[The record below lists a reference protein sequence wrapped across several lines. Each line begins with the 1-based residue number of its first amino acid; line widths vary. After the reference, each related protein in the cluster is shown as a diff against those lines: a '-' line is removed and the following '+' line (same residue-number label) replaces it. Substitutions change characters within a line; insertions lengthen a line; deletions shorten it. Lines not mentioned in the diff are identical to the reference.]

1 MAQKIALMDP
11 EFIKPII
18 YTDSVTV
25 EQTRNYFPVS
35 IENFDTLYASL
46 NYLKNM
52 LKVRQRAKMK
62 SFDFK
67 AGSTTIQTKRVPF
80 AYGDRYRITAKTKI
94 NEVES
99 NFIISDFSKSNAQNA
114 VRIEKLMTYLE
125 KNKSLFKGVNEIM
138 PKFYNVMVI
147 TE

>member
-1 MAQKIALMDP
+1 MDP
-11 EFIKPII
+11 EFIKPIL

-25 EQTRNYFPVS
+25 EQTRDYFPIS
-35 IENFDTLYASL
+35 IENFDTIYASL
-46 NYLKNM
+46 NYLKTM

-67 AGSTTIQTKRVPF
+67 AGSTTIETKRVPF
-80 AYGDRYRITAKTKI
+80 AYGDRYRITAVTKI

-99 NFIISDFSKSNAQNA
+99 KFILSDFSKSNAQN
-114 VRIEKLMTYLE
+114 VYRIEKLMAYIE
-125 KNKSLFKGVNEIM
+125 KNRSLFKGVNEII
-138 PKFYNVMVI
+138 PKFYNVIVI

>member
-1 MAQKIALMDP
+1 MSQKIALMDP
-11 EFIKPII
+11 EFVRPIL

-25 EQTRNYFPVS
+25 EQTKDYFPVS

-46 NYLKNM
+46 SYLKMM

-62 SFDFK
+62 SFEFK

-80 AYGDRYRITAKTKI
+80 AYGDRYRIAAVTKI

-114 VRIEKLMTYLE
+114 SRIEKLMAYIE
-125 KNKSLFKGVNEIM
+125 KNRSLFNGVNEIM
-138 PKFYNVMVI
+138 PKIYNVIVI